1 MSKQRVMFSPVTR
14 LSGLLSVDVVI
25 ENGRVID
32 AKAGSTMF
40 RGFEYIMRDRKAT
53 DAVYLTQRV
62 CGICSLAHG
71 AVASY
76 LLDEIYDNDLSENA
90 QYLRNIMYAAD
101 FLQNHIRHFYLFSMP
116 DFVKMPE
123 RPPFQGQNLTDARL
137 NPEDNQRLV
146 EHYYEAIK
154 AAQRCHEI
162 VTIFGGKA
170 PHQHSFLHGGVAIAP
185 TADKVNRAMFLL
197 DSISNFVKSCMA
209 PDTELI
215 AKAYGDYF
223 TIGLTPKRL
232 LSFGLF
238 RFGLK
243 NEVFLLKGGVLEGH
257 NLSVPRLDLI
267 SESIIN
273 SWYSINNHELQPDP
287 HKAGAY
293 SYVIAVKYAG
303 QYYQVGP
310 LARMIING
318 RYNGGTSTMDRIYA
332 RTLETLLITE
342 LMQDWLQ
349 RLQPGPPP
357 IVQKSIPVKTHAT
370 AITDSMRGTLLHSA
384 IIQNDQVIKYNI
396 ITPTC
401 WNFSPRDSSGQHS
414 PVESALIGTEIHRP
428 DLIYTMLGRTVRSF
442 DPCLNCGTHVL
453 DLKGNVKQELVL

>member
-14 LSGLLSVDVVI
+14 LSGLLSVDVVL
-25 ENGRVID
+25 ENGKVID
-32 AKAGSTMF
+32 AKASSTMF
-40 RGFEYIMRDRKAT
+40 RGFEAIMRNRKAT

-146 EHYYEAIK
+146 EHYQEAIK
-154 AAQRCHEI
+154 AAQRSHEL

-170 PHQHSFLHGGVAIAP
+170 PHQHSFLHGGVAVAP

-197 DSISNFVKSCMA
+197 ESISDFVKSCMV

-215 AKAYGDYF
+215 SKAYCDYF
-223 TIGLTPKRL
+223 NIGLTPKRL

-243 NEVFLLKGGVLEGH
+243 NELTLLKGGILEGN

-267 SESIIN
+267 SESITN
-273 SWYSINNHELQPDP
+273 SWYSIENSELQPNP

-293 SYVIAVKYAG
+293 SYVVAAKYAG

-332 RTLETLLITE
+332 RTIETLLITE
-342 LMQDWLQ
+342 LMQDWLK

-357 IVQKSIPVKTHAT
+357 IVQKNIPVKTQAT
-370 AITDSMRGTLLHSA
+370 GFIDSMRGCLLHSA
-384 IIQNDQVIKYNI
+384 IIQNDQVVKYNI

-401 WNFSPRDSSGQHS
+401 WNFSPRDSFGQHS
-414 PVESALIGTEIHRP
+414 PVESALIGTEIPRP
-428 DLIYTMLGRTVRSF
+428 DLTYTILGRTVRSF

-453 DLKGNVKQELVL
+453 DLNGNLKQELIF

>member
-14 LSGLLSVDVVI
+14 LSGLLSVDAVLEKGKI
-25 ENGRVID
+25 ID
-32 AKAGSTMF
+32 AKASSTMF
-40 RGFEYIMRDRKAT
+40 RGFEQLMRDRKVT

-76 LLDEIYDNDLSENA
+76 LLDEIYDNNLSENA
-90 QYLRNIMYAAD
+90 QYLRNVMYAAE

-146 EHYYEAIK
+146 GHYFEAIK
-154 AAQRCHEI
+154 AAQRAHEI
-162 VTIFGGKA
+162 VALFGGKA
-170 PHQHSFLHGGVAIAP
+170 PHQHSFLHGGVTVAP
-185 TADKVNRAMFLL
+185 TADNVNRAVFLL
-197 DSISNFVKSCMA
+197 DAICNFVKSCLV

-215 AKAYGDYF
+215 AKVYHDYF
-223 TIGLTPKRL
+223 KIGITPRRL

-243 NEVFLLKGGVLEGH
+243 NEVYYFKGGVLEGN
-257 NLSVPRLDLI
+257 NLSLPRLDLI
-267 SESIIN
+267 SESITN
-273 SWYSINNHELQPDP
+273 SWFAMNNGDLQPDP
-287 HKAGAY
+287 HKARAY
-293 SYVIAVKYAG
+293 SYVIAAKYAG
-303 QYYQVGP
+303 QYFQVGP

-332 RTLETLLITE
+332 RTIETLLITE
-342 LMQDWLQ
+342 LMRDWLM

-357 IVQKSIPVKTHAT
+357 LAQKDTPIKTQAT
-370 AITDSMRGTLLHSA
+370 SVVDSMRGCLLHSA
-384 IIQNDQVIKYNI
+384 IIQDDQVVKYNI

-401 WNFSPRDSSGQHS
+401 WNFSPRDAYGQYS
-414 PVESALIGTEIHRP
+414 PVESALIGTEIPRP
-428 DLIYTMLGRTVRSF
+428 DLTYTILGRTVRSF

-453 DLKGNVKQELVL
+453 DLKGNVKQELMI